1 MSAKK
6 KPQAPPTEL
15 KTISLSWKQYDEIYD
30 SAHAIVEIAFLCK
43 KAGEGEE
50 FPGRALETIY
60 HRLADVLEELQEQRM
75 QIDV

>member
-6 KPQAPPTEL
+6 KPQAQPTEL

-43 KAGEGEE
+43 KAGGRRRISR
-50 FPGRALETIY
+50 PGFRNYLPP
-60 HRLADVLEELQEQRM
+60 VG
-75 QIDV
+75 